1 MFSHRVPS
9 DHSANRLSAAVARR
23 RAAGLPVIDLTESN
37 PTRCGFQVDA
47 PAILAALSRPGA
59 LVYEPHPQGLVSARE
74 AVAGYYREIG
84 VSVDPDDLFLTTGTS
99 EAYATVFKLLADPE
113 EEVLVPTP
121 GYPLLDVLTR
131 LEGVRLIPYALSW
144 REDGA
149 GRAAGAAWEIDLEML
164 RASVS
169 TRTRA
174 VVVVSPNN
182 PTGSYLKK
190 AELDG
195 LDAMCRELGLAL
207 VVDEVFSDYDAGP
220 DASRVRT
227 AADSATGNAA
237 GNRGALTFTLN
248 GFSKLVGLPQLKLGW
263 IHVGGPPGLVR
274 EARERLAY
282 VTDAFLSVSAAVQ
295 HAAPEVF
302 RLRVGIQQQIK
313 ERLRVNRAGLEGSL
327 AGIPGVR
334 VLPAEGGWYSVVAI
348 PGAVS
353 DEQLA
358 VDLLE
363 KDGVLAH
370 PGYFYDFDAGS
381 FLVVSLL
388 LPTDQFLPGASCV
401 ASRLRAAVSAA
412 R

>member
-1 MFSHRVPS
+1 MFSNRVPS
-9 DHSANRLSAAVARR
+9 DHSVNRLSAAVSRR
-23 RAAGLPVIDLTESN
+23 REAGLAVIDLTESN
-37 PTRCGFQVDA
+37 PTRCGFRVDA

-59 LVYEPHPQGLVSARE
+59 LLYEPHPQGLSSARE
-74 AVAGYYREIG
+74 AVAGYYRDIG
-84 VSVDPDDLFLTTGTS
+84 VAVEPGDLFLTTGTS
-99 EAYATVFKLLADPE
+99 EAYAMVFKLLADSG

-131 LEGVRLIPYALSW
+131 LEGVRLIPYALAW

-149 GRAAGAAWEIDLEML
+149 AGPAWEIDLEML

-182 PTGSYLKK
+182 PTGSYLKR

-195 LDAMCRELGLAL
+195 LAAMCRELGLAL

-227 AADSATGNAA
+227 AAGHRD
-237 GNRGALTFTLN
+237 ALTFTLN

-263 IHVGGPPGLVR
+263 IHVGGPSGLVD

-302 RLRVGIQQQIK
+302 RLRAGIQQQIK
-313 ERLRVNRAGLEGSL
+313 ERLRVNRAALAGCL
-327 AGIPGVR
+327 AGIAGVG
-334 VLPAEGGWYSVVAI
+334 VLPAEGGWYSVVSI

-363 KDGVLAH
+363 QDGVLAH
-370 PGYFYDFDAGS
+370 PGYFYDFGAGS

-388 LPTDQFLPGASCV
+388 LPADQFLLGASRV
-401 ASRLRAAVSAA
+401 ASRLRAAVSGV